1 MNISI
6 SAIRFSLRVHDP
18 VDKYY
23 IIDGGL
29 YKVDTLAETVTKVA
43 DINTDEGNQAKA
55 DLDLYFSF
63 DEIKAIYG

>member
-1 MNISI
+1 M
-6 SAIRFSLRVHDP
+6 
-18 VDKYY
+18 DKYY

-55 DLDLYFSF
+55 DLDLYYSF